1 MKKFN
6 YFFSGLARMF
16 MPFISFAQKNVIPN
30 VVVIMA
36 DDIKYGD
43 LSYYGKKT
51 NIPTIRERDVTHHE
65 GG

>member
-43 LSYYGKKT
+43 LSYYL
-51 NIPTIRERDVTHHE
+51 RFASEDYR
-65 GG
+65 

>member
-16 MPFISFAQKNVIPN
+16 MPFISFAQKDVIPN

-51 NIPTIRERDVTHHE
+51 NIYLTLKN
-65 GG
+65 